1 MLKEKKECQS
11 HFNVMGK
18 SNSVKLDWRGNN
30 GTLTPMGV
38 GNTALNLREPFLLI
52 YSLLPTLPFLFD
64 FS

>member
-52 YSLLPTLPFLFD
+52 YSFLPTLPFLFD